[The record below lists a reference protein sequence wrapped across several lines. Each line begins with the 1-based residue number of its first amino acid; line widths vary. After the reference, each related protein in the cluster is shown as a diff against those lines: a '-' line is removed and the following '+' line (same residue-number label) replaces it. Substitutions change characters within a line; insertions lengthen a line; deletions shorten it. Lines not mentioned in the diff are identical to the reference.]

1 MFKSEELMENIL
13 KLMTSFTIFQIK
25 EDWDLVK
32 LSWFKTCIM
41 ELKL

>member
-25 EDWDLVK
+25 EGWDLVK

>member
-25 EDWDLVK
+25 EDWDWVK